1 MKILLLTTDAFGAY
15 GGIAQYNRDL
25 LLSLCMLPDVTS
37 VTAIPLT
44 LSHPI
49 GDLPPKLKYVTHGAK
64 SKLLYPIFA
73 LRAILSKPDIIVCG
87 HINLLS
93 LCLLIKVFTRA
104 PLILLVYGVD
114 VWQKPLRLFHSRFLK
129 KIAQIWS
136 ISLFTQKKMQA
147 WSKAPEKL
155 FRIVPNAIHLEKYGL
170 ATKDIKLVEKLGLK
184 NKKVIVMMGRLA
196 TIERW
201 KGIDEVL
208 NVLPNILSKEPNL
221 VLVIIGDGDDKPRLE
236 KRVKKLGLTEN
247 VIFTGYVSDERKSAF
262 LHLADAFVMPTRA
275 EGFGFVFLEA
285 LASGIPVVASKIDGS
300 REALMGGKLGRLVD
314 PDKPDELEAEAL
326 AALSDPHQISSDL
339 QYFSFDTFKNR
350 VSKLLKEV
358 SGSHINILH

>member
-25 LLSLCMLPDVTS
+25 ILSFCLLSDVTS

-49 GDLPPKLKYVTHGAK
+49 GDLPPKLKYVTRGTK
-64 SKLLYPIFA
+64 SKLLYPIVA
-73 LRAILSKPDIIVCG
+73 LQAMLSKPDVIVCG

-104 PLILLVYGVD
+104 PLVLLVYGVD
-114 VWQKPLRLFHSRFLK
+114 VWQKPLRLFHIRFLK

-136 ISLFTQKKMQA
+136 ISNFTQKKMQA
-147 WSKAPEKL
+147 WSKAPESL

-170 ATKDIKLVEKLGLK
+170 AAKDVNLVEKLGLK

-208 NVLPNILSKEPNL
+208 NILPNLISKEPNL
-221 VLVIIGDGDDKPRLE
+221 MLIIIGDGDDKPRLE
-236 KRVKKLGLTEN
+236 ARVKKIGLSEN
-247 VIFTGYVSDERKSAF
+247 VIFTGYVSEEKKSAF

-300 REALMGGKLGRLVD
+300 REALIGGKLGRLVD
-314 PDKPDELEAEAL
+314 PDNPDELETEAL

-339 QYFSFDTFKNR
+339 QFFSFDTFKNR